1 MRFIHRLAAASI
13 MILGVSGGSVLGQDL
28 TAKPEEDA
36 QARRASVPDTLM
48 FTIDEMND
56 IQSRVAAGG
65 QADGERGGSTEAIE
79 NATLYL
85 STILYYGPQ
94 SWTIW
99 INGRPIS
106 PGQDFQ
112 AFQVTDINAHSVE
125 LLVPLSAQGM
135 RPVRLSPN
143 QTFVTRTGAVVEGP
157 WK

>member
-1 MRFIHRLAAASI
+1 MRFLYRGAVASILILGMSAAS
-13 MILGVSGGSVLGQDL
+13 VVAQD
-28 TAKPEEDA
+28 TTPKPEETTS
-36 QARRASVPDTLM
+36 ARRASVPDTLM
-48 FTIDEMND
+48 FTVDELND
-56 IQSRVAAGG
+56 IQSRVAAGEQSG
-65 QADGERGGSTEAIE
+65 GAGGSTEAIE
-79 NATLYL
+79 NAALYL